1 MTIIQQFLN
10 YLNLYHRMTWI
21 EIYRSGSSGPAPQG
35 DGGKCLREL
44 TGKQRELIGEVMF
57 PELAPA
63 VTRLTPLQWLI
74 CGVAA
79 LGFAF
84 DLYEITVLP
93 LIVRPALISL
103 GNLKPGGPQFNLWV
117 GIVFY
122 IPLACGGVFG
132 LLGGYL
138 TDILGRR
145 RVLVWSILLYAFSAY
160 ATAYAATL
168 DQFLIFRCTTVIGV
182 CVEYVAGVAWV
193 AETFS
198 NARQRESALGYTQAA
213 FGLGG
218 LMATGAYYLAVTY
231 AERFPSIRTGHE
243 AWRYTL
249 LSGLIPAIP
258 LIIVR
263 PFLPESPIWQE
274 KKSKG
279 TLKRPGL
286 AELFRPA
293 FRRTTLVTTLLVAC
307 SYALASGVMLQTP
320 RVVPGLPELRSLAPR
335 LVEQTVTRVQ
345 LFQELGTIAGRL
357 LFAFLVVRIA
367 SQRRLLR
374 IFLLPGLI
382 VFSWVYFFAATHS
395 LVLLIYGIFLAG
407 LLLNGPFSLWGNY
420 LPRLYPT
427 HLRGTAEGFA
437 INIGARVIGAS
448 SVLLTTQLANAMPGP
463 SAAARLAYSAG
474 SVAVLAYT
482 MSLLGSFWMREPEGN
497 QLPD

>member
-1 MTIIQQFLN
+1 M
-10 YLNLYHRMTWI
+10 
-21 EIYRSGSSGPAPQG
+21 
-35 DGGKCLREL
+35 REL
-44 TGKQRELIGEVMF
+44 TGKPRELIGEVMF

-63 VTRLTPLQWLI
+63 IARLTPLQWLI

-79 LGFAF
+79 LSFAF

-103 GNLKPGGPQFNLWV
+103 GNLKPGGPEFNLWV

-132 LLGGYL
+132 FLGGYL

-145 RVLVWSILLYAFSAY
+145 RVLVWSILLYAFSAC

-168 DQFLIFRCTTVIGV
+168 PQFLIFRCTTVIGV

-193 AETFS
+193 AELFS

-258 LIIVR
+258 LIFVR

-279 TLKRPGL
+279 TLKRPNF

-293 FRRTTLVTTLLVAC
+293 FRRTTLATTLLVAC
-307 SYALASGVMLQTP
+307 SYALASGVILQTP

-374 IFLLPGLI
+374 IFFLPGLI

-395 LVLLIYGIFLAG
+395 LVLLICGIFLAG

-420 LPRLYPT
+420 LPRVYPT
-427 HLRGTAEGFA
+427 HLRGTGEGFA

-448 SVLLTTQLANAMPGP
+448 SVLLTTQLANVMPGP
-463 SAAARLAYSAG
+463 SAAAHLAYSAG

-482 MSLLGSFWMREPEGN
+482 MSLIGSFWLREPEGD